1 MAKKYDRE
9 WILKNL
15 EAARPNTIYRSLGA
29 KRNLTV
35 FSRKKLSE
43 INRPVSSSTPESEPI
58 KKTIETYVNKSRKL
72 YPNERRAREIQKLI
86 TFDSRLGS
94 HKSANTVQC
103 HLETSKFLIR

>member
-1 MAKKYDRE
+1 MDY
-9 WILKNL
+9 
-15 EAARPNTIYRSLGA
+15 TSLGST
-29 KRNLTV
+29 NHHSIE

-58 KKTIETYVNKSRKL
+58 HTKKTIEKYVNKSRKL

-94 HKSANTVQC
+94 YKSADTDKC
-103 HLETSKFLIR
+103 HLETSKFVTQ